1 VWEGQA
7 LGRGRSRAPVSPF
20 QLPMAVFSPSQRWT
34 RPLVTS
40 LLHGNSISL
49 LKAFCCFVSLPA
61 LRPVRYIFGIRT
73 ELRGCVDFV
82 DDSEVVYVAGH
93 SVVRLDIENGAWR
106 CVLVRTSAC
115 LRRTDGVCGW
125 GAGGGGAASGLR
137 GNFHWQR
144 PSS

>member
-1 VWEGQA
+1 
-7 LGRGRSRAPVSPF
+7 
-20 QLPMAVFSPSQRWT
+20 M
-34 RPLVTS
+34 VTVG
-40 LLHGNSISL
+40 HISL
-49 LKAFCCFVSLPA
+49 LKASCCVVSLPA
-61 LRPVRYIFGIRT
+61 LCPVRYIFGIRT

-106 CVLVRTSAC
+106 CARVRTSAC
-115 LRRTDGVCGW
+115 LRRTDGVCVWLGCR
-125 GAGGGGAASGLR
+125 GAEGGGAASGLG